1 MTAETQKSKVSRQ
14 RKKAQPPATG
24 LEAVATSLLALSLL
38 PLHAIA
44 EGRNQ
49 SIPSFLHSAT
59 GLSKARISKG
69 NLDAVRP
76 STQLKIQRHL
86 ERMLSEQLKGNQEAL
101 EHALQKVAAAPLTK
115 TGSPAPLAGW
125 VHQFEFAPDFQ
136 LPTSKAVGLVLDE
149 LVEGLL
155 EACRNDDL
163 AGFQRILLAH
173 FEHHGLAVRVA
184 DYPLAEPATAEDL
197 ARLHALDNWQQA
209 ADLTSGLV
217 DHLYLDLV
225 STLDA
230 EWSSHYF
237 AGRQTMPLFPLV
249 MVRPQDGL
257 IETRKASSRK
267 NLFFRPSRRLLEFLY
282 ALVFFI
288 RYKRWPKR
296 PPSPGTLAKILY
308 KPGRVELDGPE
319 LIYNYFDGST
329 KLTLDL
335 VYDHWLQL
343 FQHFMPARKDGKRLI
358 PPFPMIMLA
367 LQWQTLLIRDKGKTF
382 VMLDLEKY
390 GTLWRHRRQ
399 QWEAEQTE
407 RDRSAP
413 QTGHTKGEPIV
424 WPDWMLNQSSSAS

>member
-1 MTAETQKSKVSRQ
+1 MTAETQKSKISRQ
-14 RKKAQPPATG
+14 RKKVQPPATG
-24 LEAVATSLLALSLL
+24 LEAVAKILQALSLL

-49 SIPSFLHSAT
+49 SIPSFLHTAT

-76 STQLKIQRHL
+76 STLLKIQRHQ
-86 ERMLSEQLKGNQEAL
+86 EQMLSEQLKGDLEAL
-101 EHALQKVAAAPLTK
+101 EHALQKIATAPVTK

-125 VHQFEFAPDFQ
+125 VHQFEFAPDLQ
-136 LPTSKAVGLVLDE
+136 LPTSKAVGLAIDE
-149 LVEGLL
+149 LIESLL
-155 EACRNDDL
+155 EACRDDDL
-163 AGFQRILLAH
+163 AEFQRVLLDH
-173 FEHHGLAVRVA
+173 VEHHGQTVRVA
-184 DYPLAEPATAEDL
+184 DAPMAEPATAEDL
-197 ARLHALDNWQQA
+197 AKLRALENWQQA
-209 ADLTSGLV
+209 VDLTSGLV
-217 DHLYLDLV
+217 DHLYLDLI

-257 IETRKASSRK
+257 IETRQVSSRK
-267 NLFFRPSRRLLEFLY
+267 NVLFRPSRRLLEFLY

-288 RYKRWPKR
+288 RYKQWPTTALC
-296 PPSPGTLAKILY
+296 PSELAEILY
-308 KPGRVELDGPE
+308 KPGHTELDGPE

-335 VYDHWLQL
+335 VYAHWLQL
-343 FQHFMPARKDGKRLI
+343 YEHFMPARKEGERAN
-358 PPFPMIMLA
+358 PPFPMILLA
-367 LQWQTLLIRDKGKTF
+367 LQWQTLLIRDEGKTF
-382 VMLDLEKY
+382 FMLDLEKY
-390 GTLWRHRRQ
+390 ETLWRHRRQ

-424 WPDWMLNQSSSAS
+424 WPAWMRIPR